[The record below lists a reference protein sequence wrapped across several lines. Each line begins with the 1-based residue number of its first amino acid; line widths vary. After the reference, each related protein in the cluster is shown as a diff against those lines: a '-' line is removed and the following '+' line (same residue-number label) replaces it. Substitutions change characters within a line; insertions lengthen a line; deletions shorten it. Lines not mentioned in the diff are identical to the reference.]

1 MFDVCIIGGGPAG
14 LIAAETAVDKGLSV
28 AIFDAKPTYGR
39 KFLMAGKSGLNITK
53 NENKNKFLNNYFESE
68 KWLTPIIN
76 AFDNEAV
83 MNWAQDLGEEIFIG
97 SSGRVFPKSMKASP
111 LLRSWLNRL
120 TNKGVNFYT
129 NWKWIGWRDGLA
141 VFNTNEGEK
150 QIKSKTTILAMGG
163 ASWSKLGSDG
173 KWINILTKHGIETTA
188 FKPSNMGFNILWSRH
203 MKPFFGQAIKS
214 VRISSGHSSSIN
226 EFVISQKGLEGSGI
240 YAVSKFMRDGNKLII
255 DLLPNTKIETLIKRE
270 KTLSKKASR
279 STFIRKV
286 LRLNKE
292 KTALFNEFSQNISKE
307 AISLTAKNLLISH
320 NGPHP
325 INEAISTAGGISK
338 NALNKDLMIKSMPG
352 IFCAG
357 EMLDWE
363 APTGGYLI
371 NACLATGTWA
381 GNAAAKYIKT
391 SNNL

>member
-83 MNWAQDLGEEIFIG
+83 MNWAQGLGEEIFIG

-111 LLRSWLNRL
+111 LLRSWLKRL

-129 NWKWIGWRDGLA
+129 NWKWIGWHDGLA
-141 VFNTNEGEK
+141 VFDTNEGEK
-150 QIKSKTTILAMGG
+150 HIKSKTTILAMGG

-173 KWINILTKHGIETTA
+173 KWMNILTKHGIETTA

-203 MKPFFGQAIKS
+203 MKPFFGQPIKS

-226 EFVISQKGLEGSGI
+226 EFVISKKGLEGSGI
-240 YAVSKFMRDGNKLII
+240 YAVSKFMRDGNELII

-279 STFIRKV
+279 ATFIRKV

-307 AISLTAKNLLISH
+307 AISIMGKNLLISH

-381 GNAAAKYIKT
+381 GNGAAKYIKT